1 MLLPGGL
8 GGGRGGG
15 TGRELLLVRL
25 LVIPLPK
32 CGRKAP
38 VPREGPNAATC
49 TPGGGLG
56 RA

>member
-38 VPREGPNAATC
+38 VPREGPSAATC